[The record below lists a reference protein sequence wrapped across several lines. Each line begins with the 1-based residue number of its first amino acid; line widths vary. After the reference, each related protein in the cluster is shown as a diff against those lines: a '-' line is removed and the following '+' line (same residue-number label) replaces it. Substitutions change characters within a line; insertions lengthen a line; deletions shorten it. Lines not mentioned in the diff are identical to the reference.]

1 MAKYFYW
8 LVISKENPTMKLK
21 LILLASVFALGFAF
35 TANAGS
41 VVDSDSDLV
50 PDAYDN
56 CTNIANGPN
65 DSDNQSDT
73 NVDGYGNACDPDYDN
88 NGATTTTDFTVFLDA
103 FTGAS
108 PNADTDHDG
117 NGATT
122 TTDFTTFLNFFQN
135 GNAGAGPSGLACAGS
150 IPCIP

>member
-1 MAKYFYW
+1 
-8 LVISKENPTMKLK
+8 MKLK
-21 LILLASVFALGFAF
+21 LIMLASVFALGFAF

-41 VVDSDSDLV
+41 VVDTDGDLV

-56 CTNIANGPN
+56 CSDIDNGPGDPSN
-65 DSDNQSDT
+65 QVDSNL
-73 NVDGYGNACDPDYDN
+73 DGYGNACDPDYDN
-88 NGATTTTDFTVFLDA
+88 NGATTTVDFNTFFA
-103 FTGAS
+103 SFTGTFD
-108 PNADTDHDG
+108 PDTDHDS

-135 GNAGAGPSGLACAGS
+135 GNAPAGPSGLACAGT

>member
-1 MAKYFYW
+1 
-8 LVISKENPTMKLK
+8 MKLK

-41 VVDSDSDLV
+41 VVDTDTDLV

-56 CTNIANGPN
+56 CVDTANGPGETSN
-65 DSDNQSDT
+65 QVDSNL
-73 NVDGYGNACDPDYDN
+73 DGYGNACDTDYDN
-88 NGATTTTDFTVFLDA
+88 NGATTTADFTFFVDA
-103 FTGAS
+103 FTGT
-108 PNADTDHDG
+108 PNPDTDADG

-122 TTDFTTFLNFFQN
+122 TADFSTFLNFFQS
-135 GNAGAGPSGLACAGS
+135 GAAPGPSGLACAGT